1 MISLRVKRLTLDAS
15 LLGVAM
21 MLSYLEAV
29 LPLSLIIPIPGA
41 RLGLANVAVT
51 LCFFSVSPID
61 AALVSLARVCLTA
74 LLFGNIQSFLFSL
87 FGAVLAYIGMW
98 AARCFIRH
106 FSFYGISV
114 LCAALH
120 NLGQC
125 AAAVIVLGT
134 PAVFTYLPLLLV
146 CAVIFGLIT
155 GAIIDPIS
163 KTKVFVHNA

>member
-1 MISLRVKRLTLDAS
+1 MTSSQVKRLTLDAM

-51 LCFFSVSPID
+51 LCFFSVSPVD
-61 AALVSLARVCLTA
+61 AAVVSLSRICLTS

-98 AARCFIRH
+98 IARSFIKH

-114 LCAALH
+114 LSAALH

-125 AAAVIVLGT
+125 IAAVIVLGT
-134 PAVFTYLPLLLV
+134 PAVFTYLPVLLI
-146 CAVIFGLIT
+146 CALIFGLIT
-155 GAIIDPIS
+155 GAMITPIS
-163 KTKVFVHNA
+163 RTKVFAHNA